1 MTSSPGTPAGSG
13 TSSRGHVEPAGAALA
28 ALADLPDDEPVVML
42 NLLRFRDEAWYPED
56 TGHPPCSGREAY
68 ARYGEAAFRHVRAV
82 GGEPILQGTPELAV
96 IGPDGEWDEVV
107 VVRYPSRAAFLRMLA
122 DPEYRTVAVH
132 RSAALADSRLVAMR
146 VRDRVADAP
155 RPG

>member
-1 MTSSPGTPAGSG
+1 MASEPTHPA
-13 TSSRGHVEPAGAALA
+13 GHVEPDGTALA

-42 NLLRFRDEAWYPED
+42 NLLRFRDEAWYPQD
-56 TGHPPCSGREAY
+56 APHPPCSGREAY

-82 GGEPILQGTPELAV
+82 GGEPVLQGTPELAV

-122 DPEYRTVAVH
+122 DPDYRAVTVH
-132 RSAALADSRLVAMR
+132 RSAALADSRLVALR
-146 VRDRVADAP
+146 VR
-155 RPG
+155 